1 MDNLFLRAEK
11 RKEKALQVVETL
23 GLLEKWSR
31 YGSPVLV
38 GAIRYDLMVALDID
52 LEIYTD
58 EPEIEHGFEA
68 MTAVA
73 RLPGVWQVNFSN
85 ELEGPDQGLYWQ
97 IRYRDET
104 GELWNVD
111 SWFVGHDHP
120 HAHWGGKFA
129 DAMQKALTD
138 EKRRVILEIKEA
150 LQDETGV
157 RGIDIYRSVLESGV
171 RTVTEFREW
180 LEYTK
185 PDGIILWLPSA

>member
-11 RKEKALQVVETL
+11 RREKALKIIEKL
-23 GLLEKWSR
+23 GLVERWSR
-31 YGSPVLV
+31 YGNPVLV
-38 GAIRYDLMVALDID
+38 GAIRYGLMVALDID

-58 EPEIEHGFEA
+58 SPKIEHGFEA
-68 MTAVA
+68 MSGLA

-120 HAHWGGKFA
+120 HAHWGEKFA
-129 DAMQKALTD
+129 GAMQKALTD
-138 EKRRVILEIKEA
+138 GKRRVILEIKEA
-150 LQDETGV
+150 LQGETGV

-171 RTVTEFREW
+171 RTVTEFRKW
-180 LEYTK
+180 SEYTK